1 MSPQRGGHDPLMPSG
16 ETVLAP
22 QKDMTISHAVASR
35 ADSLLWASM
44 VLPLEAFSDP
54 IC

>member
-16 ETVLAP
+16 ETVVAP